1 MNRFGFA
8 FLSLLFF
15 SPLTLL
21 AQSES
26 SQVDLKVDKK
36 EDVSEMQTDEKD
48 RSGGSEGGLFY
59 STWGIGVQGT
69 YNFTNEILFGGD
81 VSSQSTSS
89 SGGSSGTSIEVE
101 TNIQTVNAFARYYL
115 RDLEFTDGLFGQ
127 AGLAFR
133 NWSGTGTITED
144 KTKAKLA
151 SIKMNWSPMVL
162 VTGLGWHKVWSF
174 GMSTAI
180 SFNASIGGS
189 RTVEYTENMLRFSDA
204 IKSNFEENTDFP
216 TNLVIYLGYSF

>member
-26 SQVDLKVDKK
+26 SQVDLKVDNK
-36 EDVSEMQTDEKD
+36 EDVSEMQADEKD

-89 SGGSSGTSIEVE
+89 SSGSSGTSIEVE
-101 TNIQTVNAFARYYL
+101 TNIQTVNAYARYYL

>member
-1 MNRFGFA
+1 MKLR
-8 FLSLLFF
+8 LIIV
-15 SPLTLL
+15 TILL
-21 AQSES
+21 ALPFAVFAQQGESEGEPE
-26 SQVDLKVDKK
+26 VVKP
-36 EDVSEMQTDEKD
+36 EEASEIQTDEKD

-89 SGGSSGTSIEVE
+89 SSGSSGTSIEVE
-101 TNIQTVNAFARYYL
+101 TNIQTVNAYARYYL

-133 NWSGTGTITED
+133 NWNGTGTITEEN
-144 KTKAKLA
+144 TKAKLA

-162 VTGLGWHKVWSF
+162 VTGVGWHKVWSF